1 MAKQTTKVITRRK
14 KFQKVE
20 IPLTRTR
27 IELIGNS
34 PEDINNRTIKL
45 DLTRQL
51 KGKSVE
57 ATLKV
62 KVEDDKATA
71 YPIKIKLMP
80 YFIRRM
86 IRKRISYVEDSFETP
101 SQESMIQVKP
111 FLITRKRV
119 SRAVRKTIRNKAKNW
134 LEDYIASKKD
144 HELFNELL
152 SNRLQRS
159 LSLNLKK
166 TYPLS
171 LCEIRVLEIKRPL
184 KPEEVPKITKK
195 KVEETK
201 EQAKEQ
207 MIDQLKEI
215 EEEKIKQAEEDI
227 KQTQEKASKK
237 QETSNTTE
245 ESNKKEQAD
254 TDTKQTKE
262 KPKTTK
268 KKETKPKKETKEKPK
283 TTKKKETKPKKETK
297 EKKEKKEK

>member
-14 KFQKVE
+14 KFQKVD
-20 IPLTRTR
+20 IPLTRSK

-34 PEDINNRTIKL
+34 LEDIKDRTIKL

-62 KVEDDKATA
+62 KVEEDKATA

-101 SQESMIQVKP
+101 SQESMIKVKP

-119 SRAVRKTIRNKAKNW
+119 SRVVRKTIRNKAKNW

-144 HELFNELL
+144 DELFNELL
-152 SNRLQRS
+152 SNRLQKP
-159 LSLNLKK
+159 LSLTLKK

-171 LCEIRVLEIKRPL
+171 LCEIRILEIIRPL
-184 KPEEVPKITKK
+184 KPEEVPEMTKK
-195 KVEETK
+195 KTEEAK
-201 EQAKEQ
+201 EQVEGQ

-215 EEEKIKQAEEDI
+215 EEEKIKKAEKEI
-227 KQTQEKASKK
+227 KKAQEKALKAEEKTSKK
-237 QETSNTTE
+237 ETSNTTE
-245 ESNKKEQAD
+245 EPKEKKQAD
-254 TDTKQTKE
+254 TDI
-262 KPKTTK
+262 KPKTIK
-268 KKETKPKKETKEKPK
+268 KKETKTKPAKTKKET
-283 TTKKKETKPKKETK
+283 
-297 EKKEKKEK
+297 KKEKKEK